1 MTLFRALNTIG
12 NDTCSIVLFFFRTY
26 AGQGMMKFRCTL
38 GEHPRYGTREH
49 RESCLSKILLGY
61 ERFRSL
67 MCLVIDLC
75 AIRGSGM
82 IVERLSTLILANGGS
97 A

>member
-1 MTLFRALNTIG
+1 MIVALRAFYHYYHSFLRVEGMTLFRVLNTIG

-61 ERFRSL
+61 ERFS
-67 MCLVIDLC
+67 MPYV
-75 AIRGSGM
+75 
-82 IVERLSTLILANGGS
+82 LSY
-97 A
+97 